1 MCTLFQSLISDS
13 ELNGVYGIIYTHT
26 EREIRGS
33 ESLDRLALTETENEI
48 LYVYERESFFFL
60 FFKFKKR

>member
-1 MCTLFQSLISDS
+1 MCTQFQSLISDS
-13 ELNGVYGIIYTHT
+13 ELNGVYGIIYTERERER

-48 LYVYERESFFFL
+48 LCV
-60 FFKFKKR
+60 

>member
-1 MCTLFQSLISDS
+1 MAFMALF
-13 ELNGVYGIIYTHT
+13 THT

-48 LYVYERESFFFL
+48 LCVYERESLFFF
-60 FFKFKKR
+60 FF